1 MRNLNHIDLLTVTH
15 DEKDFFV
22 ELGSRIARYRQE
34 MNLSQQRLGEL
45 LDISQQ
51 TVAHYETARLR
62 VPTSLLPRL
71 AAVFGVSVDTLL
83 GIASKSGK
91 RGPTSQLQRH
101 VERISQLP
109 KPKQRFVIEMLE
121 TVLAQA
127 SR

>member
-1 MRNLNHIDLLTVTH
+1 MRNSNHIDLLTVTH

-22 ELGSRIARYRQE
+22 ELGGRIARYRQE

-45 LDISQQ
+45 LDVSQQ

-71 AAVFGVSVDTLL
+71 ATMFGVSVDTLL
-83 GIASKSGK
+83 GVSSKSSK
-91 RGPTSQLQRH
+91 RGPASQLQRH

-121 TVLAQA
+121 TVLAQQG
-127 SR
+127 R

>member
-83 GIASKSGK
+83 GVASKSGK